1 MSPFEEKEKEVI
13 LEVKNL
19 KTYFYEHD
27 NVVWKVLDGVNLK
40 IHRGET
46 LGILGPSGAGKSILA
61 KSIFKLIERPGKIID
76 GEILF
81 KGKNILT
88 LPNEILDTIRGKD
101 LALVLQSISG
111 GFDPLRD
118 MTYTTS
124 QPYREHAEIE
134 PDRQEIK
141 MLVISQLGTV
151 AIPEPLRTSDK
162 YAHQMSGGESQRV
175 KIATA
180 LINNPSLLIADEPV
194 SNLDA
199 TIARQILDLLRIMK
213 EKHRLTM
220 MIIAHNLGV
229 LAELSDHIAILY
241 AGKIIEYGDVE
252 TMFYSPRHPFTQGL
266 FYATPSMAIRGKL
279 KPIPGEI
286 PDPRNYP
293 SGCRF
298 HPRCTY
304 AIDKC
309 KVEAPNLE
317 EYEENHQVACWRAK
331 DIPDYQPG

>member
-19 KTYFYEHD
+19 KTYFYDHD
-27 NVVWKVLDGVNLK
+27 NVVWKVLDGVNFK
-40 IHRGET
+40 IHQGET

-81 KGKNILT
+81 KGRNLLL
-88 LPNEILDTIRGKD
+88 LPNEILDTMRGKD
-101 LALVLQSISG
+101 LALVMQNVAG
-111 GFDPLRD
+111 GIDPLRD
-118 MTYTTS
+118 MTFTTS
-124 QPYREHAEIE
+124 QPYREHAEI
-134 PDRQEIK
+134 DSNRQEIK

-199 TIARQILDLLRIMK
+199 TIARQILDLLQIMK
-213 EKHRLTM
+213 KKYRLTM

-229 LAELSDHIAILY
+229 LAELSDYIAILY
-241 AGKIIEYGDVE
+241 AGEIIEYGDVE

-266 FYATPSMAIRGKL
+266 FYATPSMAQRGKL

-309 KVEAPNLE
+309 KIEAPNLV